1 MSNTLPIEDH
11 LMDRQSAY
19 GQKISILNKDVLIL
33 AVSEDNCFRTF
44 YFRSI
49 IKY

>member
-1 MSNTLPIEDH
+1 MSNTLSIEDH

-33 AVSEDNCFRTF
+33 AVSEVSPPRWDFVHLMVGT
-44 YFRSI
+44 
-49 IKY
+49 

>member
-1 MSNTLPIEDH
+1 MSNTLSIEDH

-33 AVSEDNCFRTF
+33 AVSEDNCFVLF
-44 YFRSI
+44 NLEVL
-49 IKY
+49 